1 MYPDQFI
8 WVSAQQ
14 DQSWHLAFVRVERA
28 IHFLCNAPVI
38 CKQKGDW
45 RYRLGRTTLLDQVFT
60 SASFLHG

>member
-1 MYPDQFI
+1 MYPDQFM

-14 DQSWHLAFVRVERA
+14 GQSWHLASVRVERA

-38 CKQKGDW
+38 CKPKWDW